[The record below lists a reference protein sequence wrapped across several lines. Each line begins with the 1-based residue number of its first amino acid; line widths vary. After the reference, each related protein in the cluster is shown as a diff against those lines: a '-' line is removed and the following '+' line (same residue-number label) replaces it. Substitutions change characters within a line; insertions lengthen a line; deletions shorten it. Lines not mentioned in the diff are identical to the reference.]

1 MTTTSSTSTPR
12 WPDHRASAVGLAFD
26 LDGPTGDAMLDGS
39 LWRRPAYFSQKSYG
53 VWRGVDRL
61 LRLLDPLP
69 ATFFVPAW
77 VVENWPRQCRRLV
90 DAGHE
95 VAHHGYRHERFADY
109 DLAGQRAI
117 VERSQAIFAG
127 ELGTVATGFRTPSG
141 DWTPGTPQ
149 LLATLGFSYSSSLRD
164 DDRPYRHADA
174 DLIEIPARSELDDY
188 TSLAYTRDPDWPSG
202 GARIASYPATLDA
215 WRREAD
221 GYHAAGGCLVT
232 IFHPK
237 FVGRPGPAALLAD
250 WIAYLRGN
258 RPWFVTLAEIA
269 THTRTTE
276 ALR

>member
-1 MTTTSSTSTPR
+1 
-12 WPDHRASAVGLAFD
+12 
-26 LDGPTGDAMLDGS
+26 MLDGS
-39 LWRRPAYFSQKSYG
+39 LRRRPAYFSQKCYG

-61 LRLLDPLP
+61 LRLLEPLP

-77 VVENWPRQCRRLV
+77 VVEHWPAQCRRLV

-95 VAHHGYRHERFADY
+95 VAHHGNQNERFPDH

-117 VERSQAIFAG
+117 IERSQATFAA
-127 ELGTVATGFRTPSG
+127 ELGGRAVGFRTPSG

-149 LLATLGFSYSSSLRD
+149 LLVELGFSYSSSMRD

-215 WRREAD
+215 WRREAS

-237 FVGRPGPAALLAD
+237 FVGRPGPAQLLAE
-250 WIAYLRGN
+250 WLGALRAAD
-258 RPWFVTLAEIA
+258 PWFATLAEIA
-269 THTRTTE
+269 DWARTPE
-276 ALR
+276 LVAR